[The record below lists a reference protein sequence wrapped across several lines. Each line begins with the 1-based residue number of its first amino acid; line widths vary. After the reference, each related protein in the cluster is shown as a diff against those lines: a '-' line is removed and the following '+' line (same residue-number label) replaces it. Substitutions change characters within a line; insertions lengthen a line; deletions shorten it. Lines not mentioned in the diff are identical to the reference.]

1 MFFTTTGRWAALG
14 ARTLASLSDRFG
26 PAGLR
31 PETFGLVMLQPGSS
45 GRPEGFSHRGDWRCY
60 PCSLVKSFHL
70 IHALSALETGAITPH
85 AELDRALADMITWS
99 SNTATNYVI
108 DVLTGT
114 TGDTLLP
121 PADLADWID
130 RREGLNRFFRS
141 LGWPE
146 FATCNITQKLMDDR
160 RYGREAQYAGSDGTI

>member
-26 PAGLR
+26 PAGLH
-31 PETFGLVMLQPGSS
+31 PDTFGLVMLQPGSS
-45 GRPEGFSHRGDWRCY
+45 GRPEGFAHRGDWRCY

-114 TGDTLLP
+114 TGDTLL
-121 PADLADWID
+121 D
-130 RREGLNRFFRS
+130 RRRPCRLDRPARGAEPVLPVSRLAGIRDLQHH
-141 LGWPE
+141 PE
-146 FATCNITQKLMDDR
+146 A
-160 RYGREAQYAGSDGTI
+160 DG